1 MGPSCWFEKLFLCFW
16 YLNSF
21 QMMSCCLLFSR
32 LQTADSL
39 RQEKIKD
46 DQCRAIKAGD
56 TTWGISCRGKSW
68 QLQSFSYLWILD
80 YKNHKDRTKVEKGRG
95 RFWIQVFSYWEGGYV
110 ASVSG
115 SNPLWTFTLRR
126 SPWWATARRAL
137 CSCSLDCRPS

>member
-1 MGPSCWFEKLFLCFW
+1 
-16 YLNSF
+16 
-21 QMMSCCLLFSR
+21 MMFCCLRFSR

-80 YKNHKDRTKVEKGRG
+80 YKNHKDRTKVDKGRG
-95 RFWIQVFSYWEGGYV
+95 RFWIQVFSYWEGAWLLLV
-110 ASVSG
+110 AVILCGLLPSDDHHGEPQPGARCAHVRWIVGLLSLHHAQLSVG
-115 SNPLWTFTLRR
+115 IW
-126 SPWWATARRAL
+126 
-137 CSCSLDCRPS
+137 C